1 MVIYIHIS
9 GYSIFYICS
18 IWEIWKEF
26 SVVSWPQ
33 RLSLQSC
40 RLGLRKNYQTYTQKA
55 HGRVGSWTIPTVLCD
70 FWPSRSD
77 RKICSLGFIGS
88 GQIMNFRQLP
98 HWKVMKCQPFW
109 DDSCHQLPHV
119 ATPLHHL
126 VMCEVA
132 IICPDVVLP
141 LLRKIEKAEPNEGSN
156 CISGALKAWLCQ
168 SSANICQ
175 PELAG
180 RSCYIAETFAP
191 SGLTWIDFDFGQS
204 QRVELLAQ
212 PPPENVLS
220 IQTFFFANT
229 AGFNTLQGV
238 PDCDS
243 QRGSFAMCLETRRD
257 NNN

>member
-1 MVIYIHIS
+1 
-9 GYSIFYICS
+9 
-18 IWEIWKEF
+18 
-26 SVVSWPQ
+26 
-33 RLSLQSC
+33 
-40 RLGLRKNYQTYTQKA
+40 
-55 HGRVGSWTIPTVLCD
+55 
-70 FWPSRSD
+70 
-77 RKICSLGFIGS
+77 
-88 GQIMNFRQLP
+88 
-98 HWKVMKCQPFW
+98 MKCQPFW

-175 PELAG
+175 PELAV